1 MSNASRPRL
10 SIRRDRKSKEF
21 PPAER
26 LCSLSS
32 EVPVAKRGRCHTPP
46 GVSWDVRRKVAARS
60 QNKPLK
66 SVVFIYFV
74 LNYFCHLISFRSFQL
89 RDLPG
94 SQLHLLCQALCN
106 PYCKI
111 KDLKLFVSFLPES
124 SEAVCKYLAS
134 VLICNPNLTEL
145 DLSKNPLGDTGV
157 KYLCEGLRH
166 SNCKVEK
173 LDLSTCYLTDASCV
187 ELSSVLQVSQTLKEL
202 FVFTNALGDTRV
214 QHLCE
219 AWCPHPSRLSECSLS
234 AARCESLMQILS
246 STQSL
251 TRLLLINNKIEDLGL
266 KLLCEGLKQPDRQL
280 KDLALWTC
288 NLTRECCQD
297 LCNALYANEHLRDLD
312 PSDNALGD
320 EGMQVLCEGLK
331 QPFCKLQTLCIDMD
345 HLHEETFREI
355 EALKVSK
362 PGITW

>member
-1 MSNASRPRL
+1 MDILAMSFCVKSSHSHLSVSLKCQHLLGFEEEEQASAF
-10 SIRRDRKSKEF
+10 I
-21 PPAER
+21 PPA
-26 LCSLSS
+26 L
-32 EVPVAKRGRCHTPP
+32 TPN
-46 GVSWDVRRKVAARS
+46 
-60 QNKPLK
+60 Q
-66 SVVFIYFV
+66 
-74 LNYFCHLISFRSFQL
+74 SFQL

-173 LDLSTCYLTDASCV
+173 L
-187 ELSSVLQVSQTLKEL
+187 E
-202 FVFTNALGDTRV
+202 
-214 QHLCE
+214 
-219 AWCPHPSRLSECSLS
+219 
-234 AARCESLMQILS
+234 
-246 STQSL
+246 
-251 TRLLLINNKIEDLGL
+251 
-266 KLLCEGLKQPDRQL
+266 
-280 KDLALWTC
+280 LWTC

-331 QPFCKLQTLCIDMD
+331 QPSCKLQTLCIDMD

-355 EALKVSK
+355 EALKNMYGRIYTQLVNGS
-362 PGITW
+362 

>member
-1 MSNASRPRL
+1 MDILAMSFCVKSSHSHLSVSLKCQHLLGFEEEEQASAF
-10 SIRRDRKSKEF
+10 I
-21 PPAER
+21 PPA
-26 LCSLSS
+26 L
-32 EVPVAKRGRCHTPP
+32 TPN
-46 GVSWDVRRKVAARS
+46 
-60 QNKPLK
+60 Q
-66 SVVFIYFV
+66 
-74 LNYFCHLISFRSFQL
+74 SFQL

-111 KDLKLFVSFLPES
+111 KDLKLIFCHLTASCGRDLSLVLETNQYLIDLEFVKHTPEDSEVKLLCEGLKQPNCILQTLRLFVSFLPES

-173 LDLSTCYLTDASCV
+173 L
-187 ELSSVLQVSQTLKEL
+187 E
-202 FVFTNALGDTRV
+202 
-214 QHLCE
+214 
-219 AWCPHPSRLSECSLS
+219 
-234 AARCESLMQILS
+234 
-246 STQSL
+246 
-251 TRLLLINNKIEDLGL
+251 
-266 KLLCEGLKQPDRQL
+266 
-280 KDLALWTC
+280 LWTC

-331 QPFCKLQTLCIDMD
+331 QPSCKLQTLCIDMD

-355 EALKVSK
+355 EALKNMYGRIYTQLVNGS
-362 PGITW
+362 